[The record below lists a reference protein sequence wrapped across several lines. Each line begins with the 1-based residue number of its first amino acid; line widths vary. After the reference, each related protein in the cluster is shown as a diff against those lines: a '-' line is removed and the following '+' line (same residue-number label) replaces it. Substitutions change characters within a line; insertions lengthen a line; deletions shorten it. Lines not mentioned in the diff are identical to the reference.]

1 MSESGGTAEAWGCQI
16 DGEEVGT
23 TSTVEHV
30 GVMVHRRVCKEEDK
44 AGRPAREGGRWAGRW
59 RRGRQAPP
67 KSKSVIADTTSNA
80 RRGRRRGGWSGGG
93 DGASSGLHGLPHPG
107 HGRKPCL
114 SSLPP
119 SSGSGCATHR
129 SGCHVTSSTPT
140 PTGSPLA
147 SSSTTMLHY
156 HAVPTTPSQLR
167 RSTTHVPT
175 TPLHYHAV
183 LSRSWLLTLLRGT
196 HVDMLRPSLSPP
208 PLPRLVAHRAT
219 SLVPFAV
226 PPHSAWVLN
235 VAGPDRRHHRPEG
248 PPSPTSPRCS
258 STPSPFS
265 SGILTVEKK
274 R

>member
-1 MSESGGTAEAWGCQI
+1 MGLMSSPSSSLFSLSHSPFPSSPSPSPDAAGTPTSESGGTAEAWGCQI

-30 GVMVHRRVCKEEDK
+30 GVMVHRRVCKEKDK

-114 SSLPP
+114 SSPPP

-129 SGCHVTSSTPT
+129 PGCHVTSSTPT

-147 SSSTTMLHY
+147 SSSTTTLHY

-167 RSTTHVPT
+167 RSTTN
-175 TPLHYHAV
+175 YAA
-183 LSRSWLLTLLRGT
+183 
-196 HVDMLRPSLSPP
+196 
-208 PLPRLVAHRAT
+208 PLPT
-219 SLVPFAV
+219 SQL
-226 PPHSAWVLN
+226 
-235 VAGPDRRHHRPEG
+235 RR
-248 PPSPTSPRCS
+248 STTTLS
-258 STPSPFS
+258 SLDL
-265 SGILTVEKK
+265 GC
-274 R
+274 